1 MPSPAEPAANPGADR
16 SGVLPSRYRRW
27 LVGALGVAGLAVV
40 AGVGRL
46 LLYRAIEREAFVPG
60 PVGTLKPDDLGVASR
75 QFQFDSGDR
84 VLHASWVAAPDPAAP
99 ALGVFHGDEECL
111 ADWAPVQ
118 ALLYAA
124 GISSFV
130 FDYSGYGTST
140 GKPSVSHLREDA
152 LAAYR
157 QFRMATPDAV
167 RHHVMG
173 YSLGSGVL
181 LDVLA
186 DLGPQPDG
194 VIIGA
199 GFCSARSA
207 AVATG
212 IVPRWLAWALPNPWD
227 NVARLRGLSL
237 PVMLIHSRQDETIPF
252 RQGEHLAR
260 AVHGPSR
267 LVVFENLPHNAAIE
281 TPFMKTFWAPVI
293 AWLRGGKL

>member
-1 MPSPAEPAANPGADR
+1 MPIPTGRIAP
-16 SGVLPSRYRRW
+16 LKFRRW
-27 LVGALGVAGLAVV
+27 FVGALGLASLAVM

-60 PVGTLKPDDLGVASR
+60 QGGTLRPDDLGVTSR
-75 QFQFDSGDR
+75 QFMFESGNR
-84 VLHASWVAAPDPAAP
+84 TLHASWVAAANPAGP
-99 ALGVFHGDEECL
+99 ALAVFHGDEECL

-118 ALLYAA
+118 VLLHAA

-130 FDYSGYGTST
+130 FDYSGYGTSSGT
-140 GKPSVSHLREDA
+140 PTVSHLREDA
-152 LAAYR
+152 LAAFA
-157 QFRMATPDAV
+157 QFRAAAPQAA
-167 RHHVMG
+167 RHFVMG

-186 DLGPQPDG
+186 DLRPLPDG
-194 VIIGA
+194 LVIGA

-212 IVPRWLAWALPNPWD
+212 LVPGWLAWALPNPWD
-227 NVARLRGLSL
+227 NIARLRALKM
-237 PVMLIHSRQDETIPF
+237 PVMLVHSRRDETIPF
-252 RQGEHLAR
+252 RHAEHLAR
-260 AVHGPSR
+260 ATQGPSR

-293 AWLRGGKL
+293 GWLQGGRL

>member
-1 MPSPAEPAANPGADR
+1 MSSPPVPIAH
-16 SGVLPSRYRRW
+16 SRYRRW
-27 LVGALGVAGLAVV
+27 LAGALGLAGLAAV
-40 AGVGRL
+40 AGFGRL

-60 PVGTLKPDDLGVASR
+60 QIGTLKPDDLGVGSR
-75 QFQFDSGDR
+75 QYAFQSGDR
-84 VLHASWVAAPDPAAP
+84 QLHASWVAAPDPAAP

-140 GKPSVSHLREDA
+140 GKPSVRHLREDA
-152 LAAYR
+152 LAAYL
-157 QFRMATPDAV
+157 QFRAVTPQAV

-181 LDVLA
+181 LDVMDALQ
-186 DLGPQPDG
+186 PQPDG
-194 VIIGA
+194 VVIGA
-199 GFCSARSA
+199 GFCSARAA

-212 IVPRWLAWALPNPWD
+212 LVPRWIAWALPNPWD
-227 NVARLRGLSL
+227 NIARLRALKL
-237 PVMLIHSRQDETIPF
+237 PVMLIHSRRDETIPF
-252 RQGEHLAR
+252 RQAEHLAR
-260 AVHGPSR
+260 APQGPSR
-267 LVVFENLPHNAAIE
+267 LVAFDNLPHNAAIE

-293 AWLRGGKL
+293 GWLQGGRLQP

>member
-1 MPSPAEPAANPGADR
+1 MPPSEPANSPNYRPNFG
-16 SGVLPSRYRRW
+16 PNYRRW
-27 LVGALGVAGLAVV
+27 LAGALGLAGLAVM

-60 PVGTLKPDDLGVASR
+60 QVGTLQPDDLGVASR
-75 QFQFDSGDR
+75 QFTFASGDR
-84 VLHASWVAAPDPAAP
+84 ALHASWVAAADPAA
-99 ALGVFHGDEECL
+99 AVLGVFHGDEECL

-118 ALLYAA
+118 ALLHAA

-140 GKPSVSHLREDA
+140 GKPSVRHLHDDA
-152 LAAYR
+152 LAAYQ
-157 QFRMATPDAV
+157 QFCAVAPQAT
-167 RHHVMG
+167 RRYVMG

-181 LDVLA
+181 LDVL
-186 DLGPQPDG
+186 DGLQPQPAG

-212 IVPRWLAWALPNPWD
+212 LVPRWLAWALPNPWD
-227 NVARLRGLSL
+227 NIARMRRLKL
-237 PVMLIHSRQDETIPF
+237 PVMLIHSRRDETIPF

-260 AVHGPSR
+260 ATGGPSR
-267 LVVFENLPHNAAIE
+267 LVVFDDLPHNAAIE

-293 AWLRGGKL
+293 AWLQGGKL

>member
-1 MPSPAEPAANPGADR
+1 MPPSSRPAASFN
-16 SGVLPSRYRRW
+16 YRRW
-27 LVGALGVAGLAVV
+27 LAGALGLAGLAVA
-40 AGVGRL
+40 AGFGRL

-60 PVGTLKPDDLGVASR
+60 AVGTLRPDDLGVASR
-75 QFQFDSGDR
+75 QFTFDSGDR
-84 VLHASWVAAPDPAAP
+84 TLHASWVAAADRAAP
-99 ALGVFHGDEECL
+99 ALAVFHGDEESL

-140 GKPSVSHLREDA
+140 GKPSVRHLREDA
-152 LAAYR
+152 LTAYN
-157 QFRMATPDAV
+157 QFRAAAPDAA
-167 RHHVMG
+167 RRHVMG

-181 LDVLA
+181 LDVL
-186 DLGPQPDG
+186 DTLQPQPDG

-199 GFCSARSA
+199 GFCSARAA

-212 IVPRWLAWALPNPWD
+212 LVPRWLAWALPNPWD
-227 NVARLRGLSL
+227 NVARLRTVKL
-237 PVMLIHSRQDETIPF
+237 PVMLIHSRRDETIPF

-260 AVHGPSR
+260 VTQAPSR

-281 TPFMKTFWAPVI
+281 TPFMQTFWAPVI
-293 AWLRGGKL
+293 AWLQGGKL